1 MTPNSYMMKKM
12 PPLSITQ
19 IQHVMLFKI
28 KEDNVSDRSV
38 ELHYITY
45 ISVIQ
50 LQVTFYLM

>member
-1 MTPNSYMMKKM
+1 M
-12 PPLSITQ
+12 PLLSIVQ

-28 KEDNVSDRSV
+28 KENNVFDRSV

-50 LQVTFYLM
+50 IQVTFYLM